1 MKKKITLFI
10 CLLTATMFM
19 GAKTSSAQA
28 FEEEK
33 SVVSLGY
40 GFGTLIGAL
49 ASNIDGEQGYSYS
62 STGPIYAKWEY
73 GVAENIGIGINLAY
87 VSYDFKYST
96 DGSYYDASSGNY
108 ISTTYANEDKFSSF
122 SGLLRVNW
130 HFGDNDKLDPYYG
143 IGLGYRTGTWT
154 FTTTDPSGTNSGDFN
169 NPIPLGFETTFGL
182 RYLFSDNM
190 GAYLEAGAAKSVI
203 QVGLCGKF

>member
-1 MKKKITLFI
+1 MKKKFSLFI

-40 GFGTLIGAL
+40 GFGTFIGAI
-49 ASNIDGEQGYSYS
+49 ASSFDNNPGYSYS
-62 STGPIYAKWEY
+62 SFGPMYAKWEY

-87 VSYDFKYST
+87 VKYTFNYNYD
-96 DGSYYDASSGNY
+96 GYDNNGN
-108 ISTTYANEDKFSSF
+108 SATYQEKDEFASF
-122 SGLLRVNW
+122 SGLLRINW

-143 IGLGYRTGTWT
+143 IGLGYRTGTWSY
-154 FTTTDPSGTNSGDFN
+154 TTNDPSGTNSGDLN
-169 NPIPLGFETTFGL
+169 TPIPFGFETTFGL
-182 RYLFSDNM
+182 RYLFSENW
-190 GAYLEAGAAKSVI
+190 GAYLEAGAAKSVM